1 MTKNIIF
8 STPLGR
14 NGDGE
19 LALRKLCLD
28 HIQGIVNL
36 EVVIVIGQPLLKR
49 AALAQMI
56 LAQYGLDTQVQIA
69 LGSPMT
75 SNVIWDESQTLDPAN
90 IEFESAHNT
99 LLKILNPF
107 NNGKRYTFVATAGLN
122 ELQYFLTHY
131 YNQVLEWIEE
141 VVVFSGVQECKLD
154 SSETMLDN
162 STNNMLLKADE
173 LGWLALL
180 QNNGVLKQNRIPV
193 TIITKHYAKSISFD
207 KSEIDTITRQS
218 LRKTI
223 QSSLEL
229 FYAIVRL
236 DSRDPYRNQFLPSA
250 VTTKS
255 FWEQFTTAGKELALS
270 PFAKVW
276 TYIERICFYDVYCL
290 FCLTHPE
297 HMESSMINIIDP
309 CSGHISEVKV
319 VGCPGFQ
326 STSTFIREEILKLL
340 TNL

>member
-36 EVVIVIGQPLLKR
+36 EVVIVIGQPLIKR

-56 LAQYGLDTQVQIA
+56 LKQYGLDTQVQIA

-75 SNVIWDESQTLDPAN
+75 TNVIWDDSQTIDPTN
-90 IEFESAHNT
+90 TEFESAHNT

-141 VVVFSGVQECKLD
+141 VIVFSGVQECKPD

-193 TIITKHYAKSISFD
+193 TIVTKHYAKSISFD
-207 KSEIDTITRQS
+207 KSEIDTISRNS
-218 LRKTI
+218 LTLTI

-229 FYAIVRL
+229 FYAITRL
-236 DSRDPYRNQFLPSA
+236 DSRDPYRNQFLPPA
-250 VTTKS
+250 VTTQS
-255 FWEQFTTAGKELALS
+255 FWEQFTTEGKELTLS

-276 TYIERICFYDVYCL
+276 LHIERICFYDVYCL
-290 FCLTHPE
+290 FCITHPE
-297 HMESSMINIIDP
+297 HMESSMMNIIDP
-309 CSGHISEVKV
+309 FSGHTSEVKI

-326 STSTFIREEILKLL
+326 STSTSIKDEMLKLL
-340 TNL
+340 AKL